1 VIPPLL
7 IIVAGPP
14 ATGKTTLAKHI
25 AAELRLPLVYKDGI
39 KERLF
44 DRFGWRDREWSRL
57 LTTTTYDLLFDSLDA
72 LLAAGLSAVTEANF
86 RIDTTLAHFEAL
98 QRRHSFRPI
107 RIQCTCDGETLLRR
121 YIARMHAPDRHPGH
135 NLVTLD
141 ELRAGLLKGYDEPL
155 PLGGPII
162 RVDATDFQKVNY
174 AGLLA
179 RVREA
184 LEASDAVAD

>member
-1 VIPPLL
+1 MVPPLL

-14 ATGKTTLAKHI
+14 ATGKTTLARRI
-25 AAELRLPLVYKDGI
+25 SAEFRLPLVYKDGI

-44 DRFGWRDREWSRL
+44 DRLGWRDREWSRL
-57 LTTTTYDLLFDSLDA
+57 LTATTYDILFEFLGA

-86 RIDTTLAHFEAL
+86 RIDTTRAHFEAL
-98 QRRHSFRPI
+98 QRRHAFRPL

-121 YIARMHAPDRHPGH
+121 YLARMPAPGRHPGH
-135 NLVTLD
+135 NVVTLD
-141 ELRAGLLKGYDEPL
+141 ELRAGLLRGYDEPL

-162 RVDATDFQKVNY
+162 RVDATDFQKVDY

-179 RVREA
+179 RIREA
-184 LEASDAVAD
+184 LEAPDAGAD